1 MVPPAFP
8 LLLIFPALA
17 IDFVLRRA
25 GAAGGWLRR
34 IALALALGAIFLAV
48 FMGVQWF
55 FAKFLLSP
63 RADNWFFAGN
73 RFWTYGSGAGT
84 WRTRFWHLVPTE
96 AEADLLGVFSVVVS
110 WALASLSAWV
120 GLLWG
125 GWMRKV
131 KR

>member
-1 MVPPAFP
+1 

-25 GAAGGWLRR
+25 GEAGGWLRR

-63 RADNWFFAGN
+63 RANNWFFAGN

-84 WRTRFWHLVPTE
+84 WRSRFWHLVPTE
-96 AEADLLGVFSVVVS
+96 PEADLLGVSGVVIS
-110 WALASLSAWV
+110 WALASFSAWV